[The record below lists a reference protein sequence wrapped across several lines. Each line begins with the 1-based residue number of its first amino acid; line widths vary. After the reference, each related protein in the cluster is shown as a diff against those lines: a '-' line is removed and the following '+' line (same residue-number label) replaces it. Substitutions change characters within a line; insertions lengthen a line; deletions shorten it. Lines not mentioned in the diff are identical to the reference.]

1 MSNQITEL
9 ENRFIVGDE
18 ECRYVVDTTPQE
30 GSTAFITSGAV
41 CEWLESLAQY
51 STRSVATEVS
61 QFNQNSTDIPTVGL
75 IWQIL
80 KNNNVI

>member
-1 MSNQITEL
+1 MANQITEL

-18 ECRYVVDTTPQE
+18 ECQYVVDATPQA
-30 GSTAFITSGAV
+30 GSTAFVTSGGV
-41 CEWLESLAQY
+41 YTWLEGLAQY
-51 STRSVATEVS
+51 HDRSVATEVS
-61 QFNQNSTDIPTVGL
+61 QFNQQSTDIPTVGL